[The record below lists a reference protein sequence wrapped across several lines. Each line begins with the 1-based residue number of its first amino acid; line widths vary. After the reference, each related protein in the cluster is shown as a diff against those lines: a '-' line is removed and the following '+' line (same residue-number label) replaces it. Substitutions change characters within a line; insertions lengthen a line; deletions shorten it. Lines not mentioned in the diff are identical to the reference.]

1 MRPTLHKGSC
11 LLLGI
16 AAVLAFAGGALAN
29 AATAANESCSSLYGA
44 RVCTSYQMQSG
55 KITALTL
62 RVPVAMVEKAPAD
75 APMVWPPKPDLTVPF
90 AAEVQK
96 QTGFTYA
103 TIYWNPH
110 GHGPAVYA
118 VPHFDFHFYFAPQR
132 EIEAVDCKN
141 PLKPKS
147 LPADYAM
154 GDVDVPGLG
163 KLVGSCI
170 PDMGMHAMPAADLTR
185 KAWKG
190 SMIVGYYGGEPIF
203 FEPMLTS
210 ALLLEKRSFS
220 LPVPQD
226 VASAPHVRYP
236 RRFRAVYLAKQKA
249 YDFTFFY

>member
-1 MRPTLHKGSC
+1 MKPTLRKGLC
-11 LLLGI
+11 FLLGMV
-16 AAVLAFAGGALAN
+16 AVLALAGGSLAK

-55 KITALTL
+55 KITELTL

-96 QTGFTYA
+96 QIGFTYA

-110 GHGPAVYA
+110 GHEPAVFA

-132 EIEAVDCKN
+132 EIETVDCKN
-141 PLKPKS
+141 PLKPKA

-154 GDVDVPGLG
+154 GDVDMPGLG

-170 PDMGMHAMPAADLTR
+170 PGMGMHAAPAADLAS
-185 KAWKG
+185 KNWKG
-190 SMIVGYYGGEPIF
+190 SMIVGYYNGEPIF
-203 FEPMLTS
+203 FEPMITS
-210 ALLLEKRSFS
+210 ALLLQKRSFS
-220 LPVPQD
+220 MPVPQD
-226 VASAPHVRYP
+226 VASAAHVRYP
-236 RRFRAVYLAKQKA
+236 KRFRAVYLAKQKV

>member
-1 MRPTLHKGSC
+1 MRLALRKGSC
-11 LLLGI
+11 LLFGI
-16 AAVLAFAGGALAN
+16 LLALAG
-29 AATAANESCSSLYGA
+29 ARAEGATVANESCSSLYGA
-44 RVCTSYQMQSG
+44 RVCTSYQMQSE
-55 KITALTL
+55 KITELTL
-62 RVPVAMVEKAPAD
+62 RVPVAMVEKAPTD

-90 AAEVQK
+90 AVEVRR

-110 GHGPAVYA
+110 GHEPTVFA

-147 LPADYAM
+147 LPADYAL

-170 PDMGMHAMPAADLTR
+170 PGMGMHAAPAADLAS
-185 KAWKG
+185 KDWKG
-190 SMIVGYYGGEPIF
+190 SMIVGYYTGKPIF
-203 FEPMLTS
+203 FEPMITS
-210 ALLLEKRSFS
+210 ALLLQKRSFS

-226 VASAPHVRYP
+226 VASAAHVRYP
-236 RRFRAVYLAKQKA
+236 RRFRAVYLPKLKA